1 MRRLE
6 CASHAYRACAW
17 NNSTGEFVPGD
28 GVAPPDPRP
37 DPTTPRGDVP
47 PEAHAF
53 APATRKCFEAVDAC
67 DPPTVVAANE
77 RASMSAG
84 AAHSHFRVCA
94 GRPDAGLE
102 DCRDDDGE
110 LAVVDGHRERGERV
124 SLSETSEA
132 DPVGSAR
139 ATLSLPQ
146 CTHAIAFVVAGAC
159 VAGSVTAASVT
170 EGISSRKAYAKVGST
185 ARASASRPSAPMAF
199 SDASSLTSAVAVHEP
214 SGLRRGRTACAS
226 AAAPGRAK

>member
-1 MRRLE
+1 M
-6 CASHAYRACAW
+6 
-17 NNSTGEFVPGD
+17 
-28 GVAPPDPRP
+28 
-37 DPTTPRGDVP
+37 
-47 PEAHAF
+47 
-53 APATRKCFEAVDAC
+53 
-67 DPPTVVAANE
+67 VAANE

-185 ARASASRPSAPMAF
+185 ARASASKPSAPMAF

-226 AAAPGRAK
+226 AAAPSSPARLPPTPSARRDSFATQKGKGSDFASVLSAEPPPPPPPPPPPL